1 MKAAPRTDRAKF
13 YEILKLRY
21 RTSKRIQKQKKLKIL
36 HRGQEFYLDEI
47 KNLRQD
53 FEKLKSKYEDEKFKF
68 RWKFETMQI
77 RIKSIIEII
86 SKDKNKSSVLKRVLT
101 ELEIIL
107 QFPLIQSVVPDCP
120 KCLKYE

>member
-13 YEILKLRY
+13 YEVLKLRY

-47 KNLRQD
+47 KNLH
-53 FEKLKSKYEDEKFKF
+53 KILAKSEDDKFKF